1 MTPVD
6 DVASIAA
13 LLPGGVATADHIELD
28 SSPPGAASAFDVD
41 RLLAET
47 AVYSVAA
54 IDALVSGG
62 RPERRMIDAG
72 HVLSCCTTHVEVDG
86 EPVPAWADLSGV
98 YATGDERYVQIH
110 CNFPHHAD
118 GVVRMLGTTSD
129 RASVASAIAERPV
142 FELESDLVEAGLIGA
157 AVRTLTEWEEHPHAV
172 ATGHLPLVSL
182 ERIGEAPPSP
192 HRPIA
197 DLRVLDCS
205 RVLAGPVAG
214 QMIAGFGA
222 DVLRLGAAHLPSV
235 PVGVISTGFGKR
247 NAFADLRT
255 TSGRVTMTELLS
267 GADVWIDAFRPGAM
281 SPHGFTAAHAASLR
295 PGLVI
300 VQVSAFDWVGPWAGR
315 RGFDS
320 IVQSTTG
327 VRWAGGEHA
336 VDAHGEPTGVGP
348 TGLPVQALDYATG
361 FLAAGVAAQLV
372 QHQRDVGG
380 SWLGRMS
387 LLRTRNRLV
396 AMSGPTSYVSE
407 PARADP
413 RHLDSVD
420 SEFGRVTAVTPFAG
434 RWHGSPAL
442 LGSSAARWRRP
453 DDRVTSSSRCT
464 ASP

>member
-1 MTPVD
+1 MTFLD
-6 DVASIAA
+6 DVASVAG
-13 LLPGGVATADHIELD
+13 LLPGGAVTADHIELV
-28 SSPPGAASAFDVD
+28 SVPSGAASAFDVD
-41 RLLAET
+41 RLLDET

-54 IDALVSGG
+54 IDALATGG
-62 RPERRMIDAG
+62 RPDRRVIDAG

-98 YATGDERYVQIH
+98 YETGDGRHLQIH

-118 GVVRMLGTTSD
+118 GVIALLGTSD
-129 RASVASAIAERPV
+129 DRGEVAAAIAGRAAI
-142 FELESDLVEAGLIGA
+142 ELESELIDAGMVGA
-157 AVRTLTEWEEHPHAV
+157 VVRTIDEWDEHPHAK
-172 ATGHLPLVSL
+172 ATSGLPLVTV
-182 ERIGEAPPSP
+182 ERIGDASPSP
-192 HRPIA
+192 HRPITE
-197 DLRVLDCS
+197 LRVLDCS

-235 PVGVISTGFGKR
+235 EVGVISTGFGKR
-247 NAFADLRT
+247 NAFADLRSS
-255 TSGRVTMTELLS
+255 SGRSTMTELLS
-267 GADVWIDAFRPGAM
+267 GADVWIDAYRPGAM
-281 SPHGFTAAHAASLR
+281 SSHGFTPAHAAALR
-295 PGLVI
+295 PGVVI

-336 VDAHGEPTGVGP
+336 VDAHGDATGAGP
-348 TGLPVQALDYATG
+348 IGLPIQALDYATG

-372 QHQRDVGG
+372 QYQRDIGG
-380 SWLGRMS
+380 SWLGRVS

-396 AMSGPTSYVSE
+396 ALGGPGSYRPS
-407 PARADP
+407 PATADP

-434 RWHGSPAL
+434 RWYGPPAP
-442 LGSSAARWRRP
+442 LGSSDARWR
-453 DDRVTSSSRCT
+453 
-464 ASP
+464 

>member
-1 MTPVD
+1 MTFLD
-6 DVASIAA
+6 DVESIAR
-13 LLPGGVATADHIELD
+13 LLPGGAVTADHIQLAAI
-28 SSPPGAASAFDVD
+28 PTGAASAFDVD
-41 RLLAET
+41 RLLTET

-54 IDALVSGG
+54 IDALATGG
-62 RPERRMIDAG
+62 RPDRRVIDAG

-98 YATGDERYVQIH
+98 YETGDGRYLQIH

-118 GVVRMLGTTSD
+118 GVVGLLGTSD
-129 RASVASAIAERPV
+129 HRGEVAAAIAGRTA
-142 FELESDLVEAGLIGA
+142 FELETELIDAGLIGA
-157 AVRTLTEWEEHPHAV
+157 FVRTIDEWDEHPHAK
-172 ATGHLPLVSL
+172 ATSGLPLLTV
-182 ERIGEAPPSP
+182 EQIGDAPPSS
-192 HRPIA
+192 HRPITK
-197 DLRVLDCS
+197 LRVLDCS

-235 PVGVISTGFGKR
+235 EVGVISTGFGKR
-247 NAFADLRT
+247 NAFADLRSS
-255 TSGRVTMTELLS
+255 SGRASMTELLS
-267 GADVWIDAFRPGAM
+267 GADVWIDAYRPGAM
-281 SPHGFTAAHAASLR
+281 SSHGFTPAHAAALR

-336 VDAHGEPTGVGP
+336 VDAHGEPTGARP
-348 TGLPVQALDYATG
+348 IGLPVQALDYATG

-372 QHQRDVGG
+372 QHQRDIGG
-380 SWLGRMS
+380 SWLARVS

-396 AMSGPTSYVSE
+396 AMGRPDSYRPS
-407 PARADP
+407 PALADP

-434 RWHGSPAL
+434 RWHGPPTP
-442 LGSSAARWRRP
+442 LGTSETRWR
-453 DDRVTSSSRCT
+453 
-464 ASP
+464 